1 MTRMSSTACALW
13 LSRWLHT
20 YVPAAF
26 SNFCMPSQSLR
37 TPFPSW
43 VGRYM
48 GYDCIWAMTH
58 RLGATQELWGQ
69 TKKELPTGRARGVV
83 AFHATCR
90 SWLIQALLDPGEERQ
105 DGSSRTEDGTKA
117 PRCHPN
123 RLFLRRRQV
132 GSSITARL
140 MTALCMF
147 RALHQSTD
155 APSIHRRFHDPLEI
169 LRRDFGFD
177 SRAPEPAA
185 SMQIC

>member
-1 MTRMSSTACALW
+1 MCAVAVEVAPYVRTCSFFKFLYALTKFTNS
-13 LSRWLHT
+13 LSELGWAL
-20 YVPAAF
+20 Y
-26 SNFCMPSQSLR
+26 L
-37 TPFPSW
+37 
-43 VGRYM
+43 

-105 DGSSRTEDGTKA
+105 DGSSRREDGTKA

-147 RALHQSTD
+147 RAYTNPQMLPVYIGDFTTLWKYYVGTSVLT
-155 APSIHRRFHDPLEI
+155 AVLPSLQRVCR
-169 LRRDFGFD
+169 
-177 SRAPEPAA
+177 
-185 SMQIC
+185 